1 MQTLLENLQTFLR
14 IADFQGLELAGPLRV
29 LGLRS
34 YFQDLAQTRATSI
47 PRVSARPDDFNLEKS
62 QVFDRRRGGGGG
74 LR

>member
-1 MQTLLENLQTFLR
+1 M
-14 IADFQGLELAGPLRV
+14 ELVGPLRV

-62 QVFDRRRGGGGG
+62 QVFDIGGGEGGG